1 MAQNH
6 SGIKLKS
13 YTVAFKIEVVEW
25 YRGEGMQNVTQT
37 AKKFGVDRKRVREW
51 NGKYDALLD
60 VNVGEGKKKRKIHK
74 GGSIFSQQVDC
85 EVFAFLEQER
95 SEGRAVLNNDLS
107 QKAVQVAEHLGLQGF
122 LASKMWLQRW
132 KRRWNVGYRRGT
144 NTSQKVPD
152 DYKDQL
158 THFRRSIIRYRELHT
173 YRKSD
178 IANMDQTMCRYV
190 HTLHTKYLTEN
201 IMPLGLIHLLRALIP
216 SEASIPSE
224 LQQLEQRRRGS
235 LLHCVPMLM
244 EQNCLQ

>member
-1 MAQNH
+1 M
-6 SGIKLKS
+6 L
-13 YTVAFKIEVVEW
+13 E
-25 YRGEGMQNVTQT
+25 M
-37 AKKFGVDRKRVREW
+37 
-51 NGKYDALLD
+51 
-60 VNVGEGKKKRKIHK
+60 KKKKNIHK

-107 QKAVQVAEHLGLQGF
+107 QKAVEVAEHLGSRGF

-132 KRRWNVGYRRGT
+132 KRRWNVGYSRGT

-158 THFRRSIIRYRELHT
+158 AHFRRSIIRYRELHT

-178 IANMDQTMCRYV
+178 ITNLDQTMCRYV

-201 IMPLGLIHLLRALIP
+201 IMPLGLIHLLHALIP
-216 SEASIPSE
+216 SEVSILSK

-235 LLHCVPMLM
+235 LLYCVPMLV